1 MPSSGFTLH
10 WQLVLIIDIALATFL
25 IHSVFHYSVSFCY
38 LMCGSSKR
46 NFWES
51 FVPCCF
57 CFIHI
62 SSEKM
67 CNEWNGMT
75 FLHKAGC
82 KRTAPDITFFYE
94 HCTWMFN
101 QCTIKVT
108 VEKAY
113 LHLRPILCWEALTS
127 RSAVT
132 FPVVT
137 VKYPCSFVTFM
148 FSGYL
153 SLQPAAPSGQRF
165 NTLLFDLMTVK

>member
-62 SSEKM
+62 FSEKM

-82 KRTAPDITFFYE
+82 KRAATDITFFYE
-94 HCTWMFN
+94 PCTWMFN

-113 LHLRPILCWEALTS
+113 LHLRAYSLLGGLNNSSECRE
-127 RSAVT
+127 V
-132 FPVVT
+132 
-137 VKYPCSFVTFM
+137 
-148 FSGYL
+148 
-153 SLQPAAPSGQRF
+153 SLQFCDSHVQR
-165 NTLLFDLMTVK
+165 LFTSSATIRPTF